1 MTRFSIPALTLAL
14 FALAASP
21 AAAQTT
27 LRYQFKEG
35 ETLNYAMDQKM
46 KMTTSVMGK
55 NIDMNMD
62 QTANMTWK
70 IDSVDSEGNA
80 KITITFGRMK
90 MSMDSPMGKVEVDSQ
105 DADGPDDPLG
115 KVLFGV
121 VKAMAGMTVSGKIN
135 PRGEISDVQVPEK
148 AAKQL
153 GNLPGADALGD
164 MFSPEGLKRMMGQSG
179 LVLPKE
185 AVKKGEKWD
194 HKMDMKLPFG
204 KINAEFNYVYDGPTE
219 KGGRTLEKIALKP
232 KMTIDPDPNAP
243 FAMKM
248 KSQEGGGHALFDNK
262 TGKLNEVTIN
272 QTMEM
277 EIDVMG
283 QTLSQRMVQNVTT
296 RLVDKK

>member
-1 MTRFSIPALTLAL
+1 MTRNRISALTLIVC
-14 FALAASP
+14 AAAATP

-27 LRYQFKEG
+27 LRYKFKEG
-35 ETLNYAMDQKM
+35 DSLNYAMDQKM

-62 QTANMTWK
+62 QNATMTWK

-90 MSMDSPMGKVEVDSQ
+90 MSMDTPMGKIEVDSQ
-105 DADGPDDPLG
+105 DTDGPDDPIG
-115 KVLFGV
+115 KALFGV
-121 VKAMAGMTVSGKIN
+121 VKAMAGMTVNGKIN
-135 PRGEISDVQVPEK
+135 PLGEVSDVQVPEK
-148 AAKQL
+148 VAKQL
-153 GNLPGADALGD
+153 ANLPGAEQMGD

-179 LVLPKE
+179 LVLPKQ
-185 AVKKGEKWD
+185 AVGKGEKWN
-194 HKMDMKLPFG
+194 HKLDMKLPFG

-219 KGGRTLEKIALKP
+219 KSGRTLEKIGLKP
-232 KMTIDPDPNAP
+232 RMSIDPDPNAP

-262 TGKLNEVTIN
+262 AGRLTEVVVN

-277 EIDVMG
+277 ELDIMG
-283 QTLSQRMVQNVTT
+283 QTVGQRIVQNVTT

>member
-1 MTRFSIPALTLAL
+1 MTRNRIPALTLIL
-14 FALAASP
+14 CAAATTP

-27 LRYQFKEG
+27 LRYKFKEG

-46 KMTTSVMGK
+46 KMTTGVMGK

-62 QTANMTWK
+62 QNATMSWK

-90 MSMDSPMGKVEVDSQ
+90 MSMDTPMGKIEVDSQ
-105 DADGPDDPLG
+105 DTDGPDDPVG
-115 KVLFGV
+115 KALFGV
-121 VKAMAGMTVSGKIN
+121 VKAMAGMTVNGTIS
-135 PRGEISDVQVPEK
+135 PRGEISDVKVPEK
-148 AAKQL
+148 VAKQL
-153 GNLPGADALGD
+153 ANLPGAEQMGD

-185 AVKKGEKWD
+185 AVSKGEKWS
-194 HKMDMKLPFG
+194 HKIDMKLPFG
-204 KINAEFNYVYDGPTE
+204 KIDAEFNYTYEGPTE
-219 KGGRTLEKIALKP
+219 KSGRNLEKIALKP
-232 KMTIDPDPNAP
+232 KLSIDPDPNAP

-248 KSQEGGGHALFDNK
+248 KSQKGDGHALFDNQA
-262 TGKLNEVTIN
+262 GRLAEVAIN

-277 EIDVMG
+277 ELEIMG
-283 QTLSQRMVQNVTT
+283 QTVGQRIVQNVTT